1 MRSLGPP
8 ERLSDLLK
16 VTGLEGAGQA
26 LGPRSQNPKAGA
38 SPSPGGTHLPASVS
52 PSQNNPLSHGRAV
65 RSRGPRTG
73 GKTSQA
79 CCRNWGTKRSCPGG
93 RFVVHYT
100 LGFLVNA
107 ETTHRILTINDSILW
122 VSPKMTSGRRGGVL
136 GSGVQW
142 ALPFL
147 SWRWEGVWGGDTS
160 FPFCTR
166 PAPLLFRGTPFPHLG
181 CLILIL
187 IACCLP
193 RKGRGGTRNS
203 IMAAY
208 FVMSGTSSEY

>member
-147 SWRWEGVWGGDTS
+147 S
-160 FPFCTR
+160 PFTEV
-166 PAPLLFRGTPFPHLG
+166 
-181 CLILIL
+181 
-187 IACCLP
+187 
-193 RKGRGGTRNS
+193 GRGVGGWYFLS
-203 IMAAY
+203 ILHTPSPPAVPWDSFSPPGLPDTHINCMLPAQERER
-208 FVMSGTSSEY
+208 GHTK